1 MPRLPKHSRV
11 GKVYG
16 MQKICSIA
24 ALWLR
29 VADAVHDTVRVSC
42 AHGCARQLRV
52 VYSNVGIWQTKRAV
66 RQLIGLYSTGVNM
79 ATPVS

>member
-16 MQKICSIA
+16 MHKICSIA

-42 AHGCARQLRV
+42 AHGCARQLRIPMWGFGKQNAQ
-52 VYSNVGIWQTKRAV
+52 SGN
-66 RQLIGLYSTGVNM
+66 
-79 ATPVS
+79 